1 MNLSEYA
8 SCDGLALADLV
19 RTRQVTASQLAALA
33 ATATQ
38 RVDGTINAV
47 IEIYEDR
54 ASGVDDATLGDGP
67 FRGVPI
73 LFKDLYHGEG
83 GRRCENGSRLSA
95 GWTVDADSRGVTRI
109 KAAGFVPL
117 GRTTTSEWG
126 IMGTTETAQCG
137 PTTTPWTG
145 RHIAGGSSGGAAAA
159 VAAGIVPIATASDGG
174 GSIRIPAACCGV
186 VGLKPSRGR
195 VSFGP
200 ETFDPLSGYAVK
212 LAVTRTVRDTAAYL
226 DAVQGAAPGDPYAI
240 PAPERPYANEVGAD
254 PGRLRIGFCSEP
266 WSGAAP
272 LGEVVAA
279 TRATAAL
286 LESLGHELA
295 EERPAFEWEPFLD
308 AMTAMWSANTS
319 SGIDA
324 FAEVVGRVPGP
335 DNLEPASWAM
345 LEHGRT
351 ITAHQLLDALA
362 HGNLVARRLASYFER
377 HDLLLTPTLGH
388 LPEPIGIYPARAEL
402 APREAFDMWAHN
414 ESFLPAFNCT
424 GQPAI
429 SLPLHQ
435 SESGLPIGMQLVARQ
450 GDEAT
455 LIRVAAQLEAALPWF
470 DRTPPVFAG
479 RTDGGAR

>member
-19 RTRQVTASQLAALA
+19 RTRQVSAAELAALT
-33 ATATQ
+33 ATASE
-38 RVDGTINAV
+38 RVDASINAV
-47 IEIYEDR
+47 VEIYEDR
-54 ASGVDDATLGDGP
+54 ASGVDESTLGDGP

-95 GWTVDADSRGVTRI
+95 GWTVDADSRAVTAI

-137 PTTTPWTG
+137 PTSTPWSDS
-145 RHIAGGSSGGAAAA
+145 HIAGGSSGGAGAA

-174 GSIRIPAACCGV
+174 GSIRIPASCCGV

-212 LAVTRTVRDTAAYL
+212 LAVSRTVRDTAAYL
-226 DAVQGAAPGDPYAI
+226 DAVAGAAAGDPYAI
-240 PAPERPYANEVGAD
+240 AGPARPYLEEVGAD
-254 PGRLRIGFCSEP
+254 PGRLRIGFWSSP
-266 WSGAAP
+266 WSGADP
-272 LGEVVAA
+272 LAEVVAA
-279 TRATAAL
+279 TSATAAL
-286 LESLGHELA
+286 LESLGHHVVED
-295 EERPAFEWEPFLD
+295 RPAFDWEPFLD

-324 FAEVVGRVPGP
+324 FATLVDRVPGP
-335 DNLEPASWAM
+335 DNLEPASFAM
-345 LEHGRT
+345 LEYGRT
-351 ITAHQLLDALA
+351 VTAHELLDALA
-362 HGNLVARRLASYFER
+362 YGNVVARRFAAYFAR
-377 HDLLLTPTLGH
+377 FDLLLTPTLGH
-388 LPEPIGIYPARAEL
+388 LPEPLGIYPAKTDIT
-402 APREAFDMWAHN
+402 PREAFDMWAHN

-435 SESGLPIGMQLVARQ
+435 SSGGLPIGMQLVARQ

-455 LIRVAAQLEAALPWF
+455 LIRVAAQLEEASPWI
-470 DRTPPVFAG
+470 DRMPPVHAG
-479 RTDGGAR
+479 RSEGGRR